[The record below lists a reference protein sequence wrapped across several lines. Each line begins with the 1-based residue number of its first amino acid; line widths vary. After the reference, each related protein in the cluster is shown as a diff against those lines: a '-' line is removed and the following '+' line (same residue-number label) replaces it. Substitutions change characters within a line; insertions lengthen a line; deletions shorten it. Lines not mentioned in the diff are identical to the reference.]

1 MGIESIRAL
10 KEAAKLP
17 KIKKV
22 YRIASKSAKTIAREK
37 DADND
42 ELIQW
47 FKERRKEMK
56 GICSHCGGKSMKDDD
71 TKYHYSIAHLLPK
84 AYFPSVATH
93 PMNSIELCFWSPS
106 CHTNYDNGS
115 LDLIDLNC
123 FDTVINK
130 FVAMYP
136 AIEKIERKRIPAILL
151 NYLEV
156 EK

>member
-1 MGIESIRAL
+1 MGLREIQMM

-17 KIKKV
+17 KIKKS
-22 YRIASKSAKTIAREK
+22 YSIPKKSAKRIAQEMN
-37 DADND
+37 ADND
-42 ELIQW
+42 ELLDW
-47 FKERRKEMK
+47 FKAQRKSMTGK
-56 GICSHCGGKSMKDDD
+56 CQHCGGKTMKDDD

-93 PMNSIELCFWSPS
+93 KDNWIELCFYGQS
-106 CHTNYDNGS
+106 CHTNLDNGA

-123 FDTVINK
+123 FDEVIKK

-136 AIEKIERKRIPAILL
+136 SIEKEERRRIPSILL